1 MRGHPLC
8 SYNEVTKEV
17 AMKRNLLFVS
27 YRDGDFGHDLSYALD
42 LAKMTDKGM
51 AILLVNKKRLADKF
65 EDMMTAVTFA
75 EAGEHDTAMEIM
87 KVSEAGDSLK
97 NMLEK
102 KCRES
107 GTTASVY
114 NALHDADLSLRTF
127 LKQDKTI
134 DMVIL
139 SPSITENGEIS
150 SKDLKRLLKI
160 GSRPIVTMTRQAVAT
175 A

>member
-1 MRGHPLC
+1 
-8 SYNEVTKEV
+8 
-17 AMKRNLLFVS
+17 MKRNLLFVS

-51 AILLVNKKRLADKF
+51 SILLVNKKRLADKF
-65 EDMMTAVTFA
+65 EDMMAAVTFA
-75 EAGEHDTAMEIM
+75 EAGEHDTAKEIM
-87 KVSEAGDSLK
+87 TASEAKDDLTS
-97 NMLEK
+97 MLEK
-102 KCRES
+102 KCQES
-107 GTTASVY
+107 GMAASVY
-114 NALHDADLSLRTF
+114 NALHDADASLRKY
-127 LKQDKTI
+127 LKQDNSI

>member
-1 MRGHPLC
+1 
-8 SYNEVTKEV
+8 
-17 AMKRNLLFVS
+17 MKRNLLFVS

-51 AILLVNKKRLADKF
+51 AILLVNRRRLVDKF

-75 EAGEHDTAMEIM
+75 EAGDHATAIEIM
-87 KVSEAGDSLK
+87 NSWAVEDSLK
-97 NMLEK
+97 SMLEK

-107 GTTASVY
+107 GMAASVY
-114 NALHDADLSLRTF
+114 SALHDAVSSLRAF
-127 LKQDKTI
+127 LKQNSTI
-134 DMVIL
+134 DMVLL

-150 SKDLKRLLKI
+150 SKDFKKLLRTA
-160 GSRPIVTMTRQAVAT
+160 SRPIVTMTRQAVAT

>member
-1 MRGHPLC
+1 
-8 SYNEVTKEV
+8 
-17 AMKRNLLFVS
+17 MKRNLLFVS
-27 YRDGDFGHDLSYALD
+27 YRDGDFGPDLSYALD
-42 LAKMTDKGM
+42 LAKMTDKGI

-75 EAGEHDTAMEIM
+75 EAGEHDTAIEVM
-87 KVSEAGDSLK
+87 KASEAEDGLK
-97 NMLEK
+97 SMLEN
-102 KCRES
+102 KCRDS
-107 GTTASVY
+107 GMAASVY
-114 NALHDADLSLRTF
+114 SALHDADASLRKF
-127 LKQDKTI
+127 LKQDNSI